1 MSLIELRDVHKVY
14 STGRGSVRINALSGV
29 SLKVEEGEFVSIMG
43 HSGSGKSTLMNILG
57 CLDRPTSGEYVL
69 DGHVVS
75 RLNSDQL
82 ADIRNRTIGFVFQSF
97 NLLQRLDAVSNVEMP
112 LIYAGVAPRERREAA
127 SRALEMVGLGGRM
140 RHRPSELSGGEQQRV
155 AIARA
160 LVSRPRLVLADEPT
174 GNLDSAAS
182 REIMEVLRGLNSDGI
197 TVIVVTHEP
206 EVAAYTPRVLK
217 FRDGVCIEDSSA
229 GLGGALA

>member
-1 MSLIELRDVHKVY
+1 MSLIELKDVHKEY
-14 STGRGSVRINALSGV
+14 STGRGSIRINALSSV
-29 SLKVEEGEFVSIMG
+29 SLTVEEGEFVSIMG

-57 CLDRPTSGEYVL
+57 CLDRPTSGEYIL
-69 DGHVVS
+69 DGYVVS
-75 RLNSDQL
+75 KLSSDQL

-112 LIYAGVAPRERREAA
+112 LIYAGVSPRERRETAIK
-127 SRALEMVGLGGRM
+127 ALEMVGLGDRT
-140 RHRPSELSGGEQQRV
+140 RHRPSELSGGQQQRV

-182 REIMEVLRGLNSDGI
+182 REIMEILRGLNSDGM

-206 EVAAYTPRVLK
+206 EVAAYTPRVLR
-217 FRDGVCIEDSSA
+217 FRDGVCVEDSLA
-229 GLGGALA
+229 ATGGARA

>member
-1 MSLIELRDVHKVY
+1 MSLIELKDVHKEY
-14 STGRGSVRINALSGV
+14 STGRGSIRINALSSV
-29 SLKVEEGEFVSIMG
+29 SLTVEEGEFVSIMG

-57 CLDRPTSGEYVL
+57 CLDRPTSGEYIL
-69 DGHVVS
+69 DGYVVS
-75 RLNSDQL
+75 KLSSDQL

-112 LIYAGVAPRERREAA
+112 LIYAGVSPRERRETAIK
-127 SRALEMVGLGGRM
+127 ALEMVGLGDRT
-140 RHRPSELSGGEQQRV
+140 RHRPSELSGGQQQRV

>member
-1 MSLIELRDVHKVY
+1 MSFIELKDVHKVY

-29 SLKVEEGEFVSIMG
+29 NLAIEEGEFVSIMG

-57 CLDRPTSGEYVL
+57 CLDRPTSGEYTL
-69 DGHVVS
+69 EGHVVS
-75 RLNSDQL
+75 RLSSDQL

-112 LIYAGVAPRERREAA
+112 LIYAGVPARERREAA
-127 SRALEMVGLGGRM
+127 AKALEMVGLRDRM
-140 RHRPSELSGGEQQRV
+140 RHRPSELSGGQRQRV

-160 LVSRPRLVLADEPT
+160 LVGRPRLVLADEPT
-174 GNLDSAAS
+174 GNLDSASS
-182 REIMEVLRGLNSDGI
+182 REIMEVLRGLNSDGM

-217 FRDGVCIEDSSA
+217 FRDGVCIEDSMTA
-229 GLGGALA
+229 MGGVIE

>member
-1 MSLIELRDVHKVY
+1 MSFIELKDVHKVY
-14 STGRGSVRINALSGV
+14 STGRGSVLINALSGV
-29 SLKVEEGEFVSIMG
+29 NLTIDEGESVSIMG

-57 CLDRPTSGEYVL
+57 CLDRPTSGEYIL
-69 DGHVVS
+69 EGHVVS
-75 RLNSDQL
+75 RLSSDQL

-112 LIYAGVAPRERREAA
+112 LIYAGVPARERREAA
-127 SRALEMVGLGGRM
+127 AKALEMVGLRDRM
-140 RHRPSELSGGEQQRV
+140 RHRPSELSGGQQQRV

-160 LVSRPRLVLADEPT
+160 LVGRPRLVLADEPT
-174 GNLDSAAS
+174 GNLDSASS
-182 REIMEVLRGLNSDGI
+182 REIMEVLRGLNSDGM

-217 FRDGVCIEDSSA
+217 FRDGVCIEDSMTA
-229 GLGGALA
+229 MGGVIE

>member
-1 MSLIELRDVHKVY
+1 MSLIELKDVHKVY
-14 STGRGSVRINALSGV
+14 STGRGSVRVNALSGV
-29 SLKVEEGEFVSIMG
+29 SLTVEEGEFVSIMG

-57 CLDRPTSGEYVL
+57 CLDRPTSGEYIL
-69 DGHVVS
+69 DGYVVS
-75 RLNSDQL
+75 KLSSDQL

-112 LIYAGVAPRERREAA
+112 LIYAGVSPRERRETAIK
-127 SRALEMVGLGGRM
+127 ALEMVGLGDRT
-140 RHRPSELSGGEQQRV
+140 RHRPSELSGGQQQRV

-160 LVSRPRLVLADEPT
+160 LVGRPRLVLADEPT

-182 REIMEVLRGLNSDGI
+182 REIMEILRQLNNDGI

-206 EVAAYTPRVLK
+206 EVAAYTPRVLR
-217 FRDGVCIEDSSA
+217 FRDGVCIEDGA
-229 GLGGALA
+229 AALGGVRA

>member
-1 MSLIELRDVHKVY
+1 MSLIELRDVHKAY
-14 STGRGSVRINALSGV
+14 STGRGSVRVNALSGV
-29 SLKVEEGEFVSIMG
+29 SLAVEEGEFVSIMG

-57 CLDRPTSGEYVL
+57 CLDRPSSGEYVL

-75 RLNSDQL
+75 KLNPDQL

-97 NLLQRLDAVSNVEMP
+97 NLLQRLDAMSNVEMP

-217 FRDGVCIEDSSA
+217 FRDGVCIEDSLA
-229 GLGGALA
+229 ALGGAPA